1 MANVKEISIPLPQGS
16 ALAQGFGVDFRR
28 FMSEWEIFGVVWL
41 GLFLFALAYDD
52 LNGVIKVWK
61 EIRYILYDRWITDKR
76 RM

>member
-1 MANVKEISIPLPQGS
+1 
-16 ALAQGFGVDFRR
+16 
-28 FMSEWEIFGVVWL
+28 MSEWEIFGVVWL
-41 GLFLFALAYDD
+41 ALFLFALAYDD